1 LQSQESFRTKK
12 LLTSLQPSGV
22 APHTSRHF
30 SPPRVLPISRQVRAL
45 DSTKSAM
52 ANPATRTL
60 LVWGGGKIPQRAV
73 EDDLLSTSKVNI
85 LTRPAT
91 FAAPGAMLLK
101 NASR

>member
-1 LQSQESFRTKK
+1 
-12 LLTSLQPSGV
+12 
-22 APHTSRHF
+22 
-30 SPPRVLPISRQVRAL
+30 
-45 DSTKSAM
+45 M